1 VRPDAVVFFVD
12 RSLGKRHVPD
22 ALRAL
27 GAMVEVH
34 DDHFA
39 TNATDAEWITEV
51 ARRGWVILTKDQ
63 RIRHRP
69 LELAAVVAS
78 GARLFALTAG
88 NLSGP
93 EMARVF
99 ARHLTKMTRLASGER
114 RTFIASVSKSRVSVE
129 RLRR

>member
-1 VRPDAVVFFVD
+1 MPRDAVVFFVD

-27 GAMVEVH
+27 GASVELH

-39 TNATDAEWITEV
+39 TNATDSEWITEV
-51 ARRGWVILTKDQ
+51 ARRGWVVLTKDQ

-69 LELAAVVAS
+69 LERAAVVAS
-78 GARLFALTAG
+78 GARLFALAGG
-88 NLSGP
+88 NLSGL
-93 EMARVF
+93 EMANVF
-99 ARHLTKMTRLASGER
+99 ARHLKRMTRLASGER
-114 RTFIASVSKSRVSVE
+114 APFIASVSRSRISIE